1 MPIECKKIFDLFKI
15 FELKNKENKK
25 KPKDTIKNLKHNA
38 VKGSLLST
46 IGFVVI
52 NAEDHRRTNIKGNIL
67 SIIFNKQINLIKSNK
82 STPKMN

>member
-15 FELKNKENKK
+15 FQLKNKETKK

-52 NAEDHRRTNIKGNIL
+52 NAEDQSITNIIGKNL
-67 SIIFNKQINLIKSNK
+67 VTINY
-82 STPKMN
+82 